1 MISHPEIKLN
11 VRDRQGMTPFA
22 CAMTYKNNKAAEA
35 ILKREPGAAEQVSWK
50 DLKHASLLAAAQVCT
65 TSKFCFIVFVTL
77 YVAVFPGS
85 QFSMAGSVRKL

>member
-50 DLKHASLLAAAQVCT
+50 DLKHASLLAAVQACI
-65 TSKFCFIVFVTL
+65 TSKFCFILFL
-77 YVAVFPGS
+77 SFLRLC
-85 QFSMAGSVRKL
+85 M